1 MMMNLTLKAVSF
13 SAAVAAACVIGSF
26 ASGSADAQSCP
37 PESRF
42 DAIQKR
48 GKLLAGIRFDYP
60 PGGYVDK
67 DGKNIG
73 YGPDVAREFAK
84 RLGVQLEFVQTNSR
98 NRFPL
103 INSGAIDIEFGVTTP
118 EKPRQEVV
126 DFSYAYVLDRSTI
139 VVREGMSKNP
149 EDYYKNDKVAVGA
162 IQGSNFV
169 QLWKDRA
176 PNANMKLYQ
185 EYPELMIALAQ
196 GKVDLLVISE
206 ITAVDLMEKLGDRAK
221 GLVLG
226 IPFLYDPQSITLPQ
240 NDSKWRNWVNW
251 ALQRMWHEG
260 TIQKLY
266 KTHYKVDPAWF
277 PWENGFLQP
286 RVLEVGDAKFDM
298 WKK

>member
-1 MMMNLTLKAVSF
+1 MTNLTVKAASLSV
-13 SAAVAAACVIGSF
+13 AVAAACVIGALA
-26 ASGSADAQSCP
+26 ASSAEAQSCV

-48 GKLLAGIRFDYP
+48 GKLLAGVRYDYP

-84 RLGVQLEFVQTNSR
+84 RLGVQIEFIQTTSK

-103 INSGAIDIEFGVTTP
+103 LISGAIDADIGVTTP

-126 DFSYAYVLDRSTI
+126 DFSYSYVLDRSTI

-149 EDYYKNDKVAVGA
+149 EDYYKNEKVVVGA

-196 GKVDLLVISE
+196 GKVDLMVVSE
-206 ITAVDLMEKLGDRAK
+206 ITGLDLMEKLGDRAK
-221 GLVLG
+221 GLVMG
-226 IPFLYDPQSITLPQ
+226 IPFLYDPQAISLPQ
-240 NDSKWRNWVNW
+240 NDSKWHNWVNW
-251 ALQRMWHEG
+251 ALQRMWAEG
-260 TIQKLY
+260 TLQKLY
-266 KTHYKVDPAWF
+266 KQHYKVDAPFF
-277 PWENGFLQP
+277 PWENGQLQP